1 MGWDQLLR
9 CNRCVRF
16 QGYNGCSTIH
26 KHTQKYLIPFI
37 RNTFLNGHKFQQDN
51 DLKHT
56 SHYAQMFFAEN
67 QINWWK
73 SPPESPDAN
82 LIENLWHEL
91 NSLGPK
97 FPHIRNINLR
107 YICNVFASCSRIVR
121 ASATVE

>member
-1 MGWDQLLR
+1 MPH
-9 CNRCVRF
+9 
-16 QGYNGCSTIH
+16 Y
-26 KHTQKYLIPFI
+26 TQAYLISFI
-37 RNTFLNGHKFQQDN
+37 RNTFLNSHKFQQDN

-91 NSLGPK
+91 KVSVHVLKKIIHAHTHKHPW
-97 FPHIRNINLR
+97 
-107 YICNVFASCSRIVR
+107 CSYE
-121 ASATVE
+121 TVHNPQEFLHREVKPTTKDELVNGIL